1 KLGEARSAFA
11 RALEMRAEQNQP
23 SLAKEP
29 LAGLIRVAL
38 ADHDPALAIQYANE
52 VMEYLANGGTLDGAE
67 EPLRIYL
74 ACFNA
79 LKTKHDPR
87 CDDILAV
94 ARDLLNAQASRIS
107 VVSSRRRFIDNVPW
121 RREIMEHVAKK

>member
-1 KLGEARSAFA
+1 
-11 RALEMRAEQNQP
+11 M
-23 SLAKEP
+23 
-29 LAGLIRVAL
+29 IRVAL
-38 ADHDPALAIQYANE
+38 ANHDHALAVQYANE

-79 LKTKHDPR
+79 LDTQHDPR

-94 ARDLLNAQASRIS
+94 ARDLLHAQTARIS

-121 RREIMEHVAKK
+121 RREIMEHVATRRG